1 MHDNAIIVQ
10 EIARVWKCEPTAV
23 LPTNCERD
31 RNVSWGLCEFVYVS
45 VNRIIKMCYC
55 RLI

>member
-23 LPTNCERD
+23 LPTNFILQTLQIVKD
-31 RNVSWGLCEFVYVS
+31 RNVSCGLCVTVS
-45 VNRIIKMCYC
+45 
-55 RLI
+55 